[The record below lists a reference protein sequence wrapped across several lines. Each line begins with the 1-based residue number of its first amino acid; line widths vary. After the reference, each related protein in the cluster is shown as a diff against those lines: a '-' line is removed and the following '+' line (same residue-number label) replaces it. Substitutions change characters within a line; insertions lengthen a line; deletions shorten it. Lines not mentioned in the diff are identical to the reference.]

1 MRKNAD
7 FFTYHISNL
16 ADDWGLELT
25 TVGYYHAA
33 PHTRYPPPGH
43 PKTHNFEWRTGRQLD
58 EYQII
63 YVPAGIGSL
72 ETKAQRSD
80 VRAGDLILLHEG
92 DWHRYR
98 PDVKTG
104 WETYWVGFKG
114 PYIDNYVRERLF
126 ADPTSSTRSIGYREE
141 LISVFE
147 QLIRL
152 SKRDATLAKRVS
164 LGALLQVIA
173 HASIPPPTEII
184 QRSPAT
190 LSEKAV
196 AFMRENLFTDIDFRR
211 LASSFGL
218 SYSRFRSVFKD
229 DTGVA
234 PHQFLLNE
242 RLACAR
248 RLLED
253 PSVEIKT
260 IGYKV
265 GFHSPSYFSRLFR
278 RKTGVSPS
286 AARAARALIGV
297 LVVASFL
304 IAGTDGVWAKS
315 PYITPFEVVLCHGT
329 VFDGTGTAPF
339 IGITSRY
346 AQVLRS

>member
-1 MRKNAD
+1 MTMGKAAD
-7 FFTYHISNL
+7 FFSYPIRDP
-16 ADDWGLELT
+16 ADDWGFELT

-33 PHTRYPPPGH
+33 PRSPYPPPGH
-43 PKTHNFEWRTGRQLD
+43 PKTHNFEWRNGRQLD

-63 YVPAGIGSL
+63 YVPAGVGTL
-72 ETKAQRSD
+72 ETRTRRSE

-98 PDVKTG
+98 PDNKTG

-114 PYIDNYVRERLF
+114 PYIESYLHDRLF
-126 ADPTSSTRSIGYREE
+126 VESASVSRSIGHRED
-141 LISVFE
+141 LIAVFE

-152 SKRDATLAKRVS
+152 SKRDEALYMRVS

-173 HASIPPPTEII
+173 HACIAPATEANA
-184 QRSPAT
+184 RSPAT

-196 AFMRENLFTDIDFRR
+196 AFMRENLFTDINFQH
-211 LASSFGL
+211 LASTFGL
-218 SYSRFRSVFKD
+218 SYSRFRGVFKEH
-229 DTGVA
+229 TGMA
-234 PHQFLLNE
+234 PHQFLINE

-253 PSVEIKT
+253 PAIEIKT

-278 RKTGVSPS
+278 RKTGLTPS
-286 AARAARALIGV
+286 AARALLG
-297 LVVASFL
+297 
-304 IAGTDGVWAKS
+304 
-315 PYITPFEVVLCHGT
+315 
-329 VFDGTGTAPF
+329 
-339 IGITSRY
+339 
-346 AQVLRS
+346 

>member
-1 MRKNAD
+1 MRKVAD
-7 FFTYHISNL
+7 FFTYLISNP
-16 ADDWGLELT
+16 ADDWGLEVT

-43 PKTHNFEWRTGRQLD
+43 PRTHNFEWRTGRQLD

-63 YVPAGIGSL
+63 YVPSGSGSL
-72 ETKAQRSD
+72 ETRQQKSE
-80 VRAGDLILLHEG
+80 VHAGDLILLHEG

-98 PDVKTG
+98 PDGKKG

-114 PYIDNYVRERLF
+114 PYIEEYVRDRLF
-126 ADPTSSTRSIGYREE
+126 TDSASITRSIGHREE
-141 LISVFE
+141 LISLFD
-147 QLIRL
+147 QLIYL
-152 SKRDATLAKRVS
+152 SKRDGALFKGVS
-164 LGALLQVIA
+164 VGALLQIVA
-173 HASIPPPTEII
+173 HAATPPSTESTV
-184 QRSPAT
+184 RSPAT
-190 LSEKAV
+190 ISEKAV
-196 AFMRENLFTDIDFRR
+196 AFMRQNLFTDIDFHR

-242 RLACAR
+242 RIACAR
-248 RLLED
+248 RLLKD

-278 RKTGVSPS
+278 RKTGATPS
-286 AARAARALIGV
+286 AARAAR
-297 LVVASFL
+297 
-304 IAGTDGVWAKS
+304 D
-315 PYITPFEVVLCHGT
+315 
-329 VFDGTGTAPF
+329 
-339 IGITSRY
+339 
-346 AQVLRS
+346 

>member
-1 MRKNAD
+1 MTMRKAAD
-7 FFTYHISNL
+7 FFTYPIRNP
-16 ADDWGLELT
+16 ADDWGFELT

-33 PHTRYPPPGH
+33 PRSQYPPPGH
-43 PKTHNFEWRTGRQLD
+43 PKTHTFEWRTGRQLA

-63 YVPAGIGSL
+63 YIPAGSGSL
-72 ETKAQRSD
+72 ETRTQRSE

-98 PDVKTG
+98 PDSKTG

-114 PYIDNYVRERLF
+114 PYIESYVRERLF
-126 ADPTSSTRSIGYREE
+126 TGKSSVSRTIGHREE

-152 SKRDATLAKRVS
+152 SKRDGALFERVS

-173 HASIPPPTEII
+173 HASIVPATDTTA
-184 QRSPAT
+184 RSPAT
-190 LSEKAV
+190 PSEKAV
-196 AFMRENLFTDIDFRR
+196 AFMRENLFTDIDFQR

-278 RKTGVSPS
+278 RKTGLTPS
-286 AARAARALIGV
+286 AARAARL
-297 LVVASFL
+297 
-304 IAGTDGVWAKS
+304 
-315 PYITPFEVVLCHGT
+315 
-329 VFDGTGTAPF
+329 
-339 IGITSRY
+339 
-346 AQVLRS
+346 